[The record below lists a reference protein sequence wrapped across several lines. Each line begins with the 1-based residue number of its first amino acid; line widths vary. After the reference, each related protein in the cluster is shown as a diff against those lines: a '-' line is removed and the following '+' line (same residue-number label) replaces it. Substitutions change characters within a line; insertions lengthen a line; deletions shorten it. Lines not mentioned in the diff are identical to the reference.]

1 MVGRQKDP
9 HGSVLLGSNQLTPQA
24 LPLLIRA
31 ELHNRLMAKVC
42 YRSDGV
48 FGEQHRA
55 PPGGCQV
62 TGCS

>member
-9 HGSVLLGSNQLTPQA
+9 HDYLLFGSNQLTPRT

-31 ELHNRLMAKVC
+31 ELHNRLMGKLC

-48 FGEQHRA
+48 FGEQHRL
-55 PPGGCQV
+55 PPGRR
-62 TGCS
+62 